1 VTLKLRV
8 GMLQLQVDPLRR
20 VQVVKDRRDVLE
32 IQRVA
37 AGQAGLVPRLRPSV
51 GIDPLGLGSAPRLR
65 RDPERLHRVLG
76 RHLEVLVLRVFLERL
91 WHFFVVVVGF
101 LHKSRRRP
109 PVLVRQQLQLE
120 EVAVAVLLECR
131 QRALLVLVPALPLD
145 HEHFVLGLPAIDYAH
160 TGGFLLAGGPLD
172 AKECHSDFEPDSLDT
187 REALDDADN
196 LVVRLHN
203 AKHMSAGNRRK
214 AKAWEAT
221 HRSGAHFFRWKV
233 AGSDSRG
240 FCRRGKLVGL

>member
-1 VTLKLRV
+1 MSYGQGHRCLVVSGV
-8 GMLQLQVDPLRR
+8 GGFNEPTTPLA
-20 VQVVKDRRDVLE
+20 DYSHRD
-32 IQRVA
+32 
-37 AGQAGLVPRLRPSV
+37 
-51 GIDPLGLGSAPRLR
+51 GIL
-65 RDPERLHRVLG
+65 
-76 RHLEVLVLRVFLERL
+76 
-91 WHFFVVVVGF
+91 
-101 LHKSRRRP
+101 
-109 PVLVRQQLQLE
+109 
-120 EVAVAVLLECR
+120 R

-221 HRSGAHFFRWKV
+221 YRSGAHFFRWKV